1 MQTEDLLKFGLI
13 PEFIGR
19 LPVIATLD
27 ELDES
32 ALVRILK
39 EPRNALTKQ
48 YSKLFEMESVHLKFT
63 EEALRAIARDATKRK
78 SGARGLRAIMEN
90 IMLEIMYDMPSQPN
104 IKEVVISEDVVEKH
118 DPPIVVYTKAAESA
132 IGGTAMLFR
141 NEKDKK
147 DDKEQSGGP
156 VRVPLLPLRDII
168 VFPHMVVPLF
178 VGRQRSIKALEEA
191 TQKQSLIFLSSQKDA
206 KTNDPA
212 EDDIYKIG
220 TLGSVVQM
228 LKLPDGTVKVLIEGK
243 KRARVARFVANPEFF
258 LVDVEDAP
266 EIVERNTEI
275 EALVREVHTTFEN
288 YVKLKKKIPPE
299 MVMSVSSIDDPGR
312 LADTIVAHLGIKLED
327 RQNLL
332 ETFAAAE
339 RLEKVLGHM
348 RAEIEILEVE
358 RRIRSR
364 VKKQMERSQKEYY
377 LNEQMRAIQKELGE
391 KDEFK
396 NEIQEIEEKLKQKK
410 LSAEAKDKV
419 EKELKKLKMMSPMSA
434 EATVV
439 RNYIDWIISLPWN
452 EFTDDKLDIN
462 EAERVLEEDHYG
474 LEKVK
479 ERILE
484 YLAVQS
490 LVGKIKGPI
499 LCLVGPPGVG
509 KTSLGRSIARST
521 GRKFIRVSL
530 GGVRD
535 EAEVRGHRRTYIGA
549 LPGKIIQSM
558 KKAGSNNP
566 VFLMDEIDK
575 MSTDFR
581 GDPSSALLEVLDP
594 EQNTTFN
601 DHYLD
606 LDYDLSKVM
615 FITTANTLDR
625 IPRPLQDRME
635 IIRIAGYTE
644 LEKLSIA
651 KKYLLEKQ
659 KEANGL
665 TPENLVFTDNA
676 ILGVIRHYTK
686 EAGVRNLE
694 REIASIC
701 RKVAVEVVRKDRNA
715 RIQVGSKSLHKYLG
729 PIKFRYGRAETEV
742 KIGVTTGLAWT
753 ELGGELLAT
762 EVTIM
767 PGKGQLIITGKLG
780 DVMQESAQAAMSYVR
795 SRAAELGLERD
806 FYQKLD
812 VHIHVPEGAIPKDGP
827 SAGITMATCLVSALM
842 KIPVHNDLAMTGE
855 ITLRGSV
862 LPIGGLKEKILAAH
876 RAGIKKVLI
885 PAENEKDI
893 EEIPATVLKTVEL
906 ELVSHM
912 DQVLKKALILD
923 HPDDLFRNASVET
936 QAKDDAPTYGEKVED
951 VPAPEI
957 LPQ

>member
-1 MQTEDLLKFGLI
+1 
-13 PEFIGR
+13 
-19 LPVIATLD
+19 
-27 ELDES
+27 
-32 ALVRILK
+32 
-39 EPRNALTKQ
+39 
-48 YSKLFEMESVHLKFT
+48 
-63 EEALRAIARDATKRK
+63 
-78 SGARGLRAIMEN
+78 
-90 IMLEIMYDMPSQPN
+90 
-104 IKEVVISEDVVEKH
+104 
-118 DPPIVVYTKAAESA
+118 
-132 IGGTAMLFR
+132 MLFR

-156 VRVPLLPLRDII
+156 MRVPLLPLRDII

-452 EFTDDKLDIN
+452 EFTDDKLDII

-795 SRAAELGLERD
+795 SRAGELGLEKD

-842 KIPVHNDLAMTGE
+842 KIPVYNDLAMTGE

-923 HPDDLFRNASVET
+923 HPDNLFRNASVET
-936 QAKDDAPTYGEKVED
+936 QAKDDTPTYGEKVED
-951 VPAPEI
+951 VPATEI